1 MHAHLFQHV
10 PFEGLGSIGP
20 WLEARRAVVTATR
33 FFEDAVLPEA
43 EGLDLLIVMGGP
55 MSVNDEELYPWLV
68 AEKRF
73 IAQAIRRGKA
83 VLGVCLG
90 AQLIAAALGRPG
102 LPERGK
108 GDRLV
113 PRLFPARSRNVPGR
127 KRFHLFAFPEES
139 LVFHWHGETFDLPT
153 GAVHLARSGAC
164 VNQAFQYGRRVVG
177 LQFHLEM
184 TPQTVRELV
193 DDGRD
198 ELVPARCIQSEAEI
212 LSAPAERYAENNR
225 LMAALLSFS
234 RCRRGEDDRRT
245 RRRVPLRGAHG
256 TGVTTHVFPGK
267 SAIARAYLPGH
278 IRSLCGIGC
287 PVAQEKSF

>member
-33 FFEDAVLPEA
+33 FFEDADLPEA
-43 EGLDLLIVMGGP
+43 ESLDLLVVMGGP
-55 MSVNDEELYPWLV
+55 MSVNDEELHPWLL

-90 AQLIAAALGRPG
+90 AQLIAAALGARVYPHAEKEIGWFPIYSQPSPQAFPG
-102 LPERGK
+102 EA
-108 GDRLV
+108 V
-113 PRLFPARSRNVPGR
+113 PSFRFPA
-127 KRFHLFAFPEES
+127 ES

-153 GAVHLARSGAC
+153 GAVHLAWSQAC
-164 VNQAFQYGRRVVG
+164 LNQAFQYGRTVVG

-184 TPQTVRELV
+184 TLRTVRELV

-198 ELVPARCIQSEAEI
+198 ELVPARCIQSEVEI

-225 LMAALLSFS
+225 LMAALLSFL
-234 RCRRGEDDRRT
+234 T
-245 RRRVPLRGAHG
+245 I
-256 TGVTTHVFPGK
+256 T
-267 SAIARAYLPGH
+267 
-278 IRSLCGIGC
+278 
-287 PVAQEKSF
+287 

>member
-1 MHAHLFQHV
+1 
-10 PFEGLGSIGP
+10 
-20 WLEARRAVVTATR
+20 
-33 FFEDAVLPEA
+33 
-43 EGLDLLIVMGGP
+43 
-55 MSVNDEELYPWLV
+55 MSVNDEELHPWLI

-90 AQLIAAALGRPG
+90 AQLIAAALGARVYPNG
-102 LPERGK
+102 EKEIGWFPVYSLPAPET
-108 GDRLV
+108 
-113 PRLFPARSRNVPGR
+113 FPAEAVPSFR
-127 KRFHLFAFPEES
+127 FPEES

-164 VNQAFQYGRRVVG
+164 LNQAFQYGRRVVG

-184 TPQTVRELV
+184 TPQAVHELV

-225 LMAALLSFS
+225 LMAALLSFLTMPE
-234 RCRRGEDDRRT
+234 R
-245 RRRVPLRGAHG
+245 
-256 TGVTTHVFPGK
+256 
-267 SAIARAYLPGH
+267 
-278 IRSLCGIGC
+278 
-287 PVAQEKSF
+287 

>member
-1 MHAHLFQHV
+1 MHAHFFQHV

-20 WLEARRAVVTATR
+20 WLEARHAVVTATR

-43 EGLDLLIVMGGP
+43 ETIDLLVVMGGP
-55 MSVNDEELYPWLV
+55 MSVNDEDLHPWLV

-90 AQLIAAALGRPG
+90 AQLVAAALGARVYQNAEKEIGWFPVYSLPSPQTFPG
-102 LPERGK
+102 EAVASFR
-108 GDRLV
+108 
-113 PRLFPARSRNVPGR
+113 
-127 KRFHLFAFPEES
+127 FPEES

-153 GAVHLARSGAC
+153 GAVHLARSEAC
-164 VNQAFQYGRRVVG
+164 RNQAFQYGRTVVG

-184 TPQTVRELV
+184 TPQAVRELV

-198 ELVPARCIQSEAEI
+198 ELVPAQFIQSAAEI

-225 LMAALLSFS
+225 LMAALLRFLTMS
-234 RCRRGEDDRRT
+234 GD
-245 RRRVPLRGAHG
+245 
-256 TGVTTHVFPGK
+256 
-267 SAIARAYLPGH
+267 
-278 IRSLCGIGC
+278 
-287 PVAQEKSF
+287 